1 MTGRTLQ
8 SPGTINAAK
17 GSAYWHGS
25 RRLSVSYRVSSQDGF
40 SWSPCAE
47 ADGRRPYHV
56 PSILRSR
63 SQTGRASH
71 ACGTHVQ
78 TRQGHDL
85 RAHTESRDAHFEDDL
100 LILLV
105 RLRLNLLS
113 ELDHRLELG
122 VVLLILRIAGSVSSR
137 LWPHK
142 VARSLSASI
151 AGSGRLTSAL
161 G

>member
-1 MTGRTLQ
+1 MQG
-8 SPGTINAAK
+8 
-17 GSAYWHGS
+17 W
-25 RRLSVSYRVSSQDGF
+25 VDGYVHL
-40 SWSPCAE
+40 E
-47 ADGRRPYHV
+47 ADV
-56 PSILRSR
+56 
-63 SQTGRASH
+63 
-71 ACGTHVQ
+71 
-78 TRQGHDL
+78 
-85 RAHTESRDAHFEDDL
+85 
-100 LILLV
+100 LV
-105 RLRLNLLS
+105 FLARLCLDLLS